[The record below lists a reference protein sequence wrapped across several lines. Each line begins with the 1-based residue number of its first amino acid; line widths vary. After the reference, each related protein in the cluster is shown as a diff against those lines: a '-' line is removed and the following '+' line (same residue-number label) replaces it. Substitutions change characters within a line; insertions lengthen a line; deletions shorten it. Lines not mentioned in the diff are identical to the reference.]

1 VNGDGFGLG
10 WYSESLRKSGRNL
23 NAESS
28 TSEKDQDDDEDD
40 MSPCIFTSVTP
51 VSDTLIL

>member
-1 VNGDGFGLG
+1 MNGDGFGLG